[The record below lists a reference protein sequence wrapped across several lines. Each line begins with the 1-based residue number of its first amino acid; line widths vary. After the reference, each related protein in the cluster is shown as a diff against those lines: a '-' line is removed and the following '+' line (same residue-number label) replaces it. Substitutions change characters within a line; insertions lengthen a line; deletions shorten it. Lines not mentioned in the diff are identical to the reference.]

1 MAPNHTT
8 AQKFRSS
15 TVYKILNTHFTLRYV
30 SGNPALYLP
39 QEHDS
44 YLTVS
49 LFALALHEHFETNP
63 YRI

>member
-1 MAPNHTT
+1 MQHPRNFGPGHIGRGRTNIAP
-8 AQKFRSS
+8 
-15 TVYKILNTHFTLRYV
+15 FTLRYV

-44 YLTVS
+44 YLKVS
-49 LFALALHEHFETNP
+49 WFALALHEHFETNP